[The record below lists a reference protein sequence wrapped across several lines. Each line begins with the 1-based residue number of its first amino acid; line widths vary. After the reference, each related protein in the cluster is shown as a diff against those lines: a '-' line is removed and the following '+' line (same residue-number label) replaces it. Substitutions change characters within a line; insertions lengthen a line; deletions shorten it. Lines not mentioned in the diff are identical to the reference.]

1 MTDLDLLVCHICQ
14 GVAIFIFPTQGTFP
28 VYLHDYFLLITSL
41 HFFRNY
47 IVLNMPDSAG

>member
-28 VYLHDYFLLITSL
+28 VYLHDYFFTDYLITFL
-41 HFFRNY
+41 
-47 IVLNMPDSAG
+47 